1 MKNIAPFLGALAC
14 ATWLSSSCSTVAG
27 DWPQW
32 RGVNRD
38 GKSTDTGLLT
48 EWPADGPPL
57 AWKVSTLG
65 KGYAGLS
72 VVGNRLYTMGDKEDA
87 SYVMALD
94 AADGH
99 VLWSTKVG
107 KPGAP
112 GWGGFA
118 GPRCTPTVDG
128 GLVFS
133 VDQWGELVC
142 VNAADGKQLWRKNYE
157 KDFGASRPEWGW
169 SESPLVDGDQLV
181 VTPGGPQGAM
191 VALNK
196 KTGAV
201 LWQSKA
207 FTDPA
212 HYSSVMPAEMD
223 GTRTYVQLTAAH
235 AFGVAAKDG
244 QLLWEVPRKGVT
256 AVIPTPICDGLQA
269 YVTSGYGVG
278 CNLYKLT
285 PKDGKFSA
293 EQVYANKNMVNHHG
307 GVIKLGE
314 ALYGYSDGKGW
325 VCQDFKTGD
334 IVWSEKEKLKKGSVT
349 FADGRLICRE
359 EDTGTV
365 ALLEAT
371 PKGYVEK
378 GRFKQPDRAKEK
390 AWPHPTV
397 ANGKLYLRDQGLLLC
412 YDLKGK

>member
-1 MKNIAPFLGALAC
+1 MKNVLIILGAIAC
-14 ATWLSSSCSTVAG
+14 ATWLASPSATAAG

-38 GKSTDTGLLT
+38 GKSTDTGLLK
-48 EWPADGPPL
+48 EWPADGPAL
-57 AWKVSTLG
+57 AWQVNTLG
-65 KGYAGLS
+65 KGYASVS
-72 VVGNRLYTMGDKEDA
+72 VVGNRLYTMGDNDDA
-87 SYVMALD
+87 SSVLALD
-94 AADGH
+94 AADGK
-99 VLWSTKVG
+99 VLWSAKVG

-118 GPRCTPTVDG
+118 GPRCTPTVDE
-128 GLVFS
+128 GLIFS
-133 VDQWGELVC
+133 ADQWGELVC
-142 VNAADGKQLWRKNYE
+142 VNAADGKEQWRKNYE

-169 SESPLVDGDQLV
+169 SESPLVEGDRV
-181 VTPGGPQGAM
+181 IVTPGGPQGTM

-201 LWQSKA
+201 LWQSKE

-212 HYSSVMPAEMD
+212 HYASAMPADMD
-223 GTRTYVQLTAAH
+223 GIHTYVQLTAAH

-244 QLLWEVPRKGVT
+244 HLLWEFPRKGVT
-256 AVIPTPICDGLQA
+256 AVIPTPICADHLV

-278 CNLYKLT
+278 CNLLKLAST
-285 PKDGKFSA
+285 DGKFDV

-307 GVIKLGE
+307 GVIKLGDQ
-314 ALYGYSDGKGW
+314 LYGYSDGKGW

-334 IVWSEKEKLKKGSVT
+334 IVWSEKDKLKKGSVT
-349 FADGRLICRE
+349 FADGHLVCRE

-371 PKGYVEK
+371 PTGYVEK

-390 AWPHPTV
+390 AWPHPTI
-397 ANGKLYLRDQGLLLC
+397 ANGKLYLRDQDLLLC
-412 YDLKGK
+412 YELKAK